1 MRLQSKPAGHGTN
14 GGAMPCSDNMGA
26 RGHELGATCKGQTV
40 HQKQF
45 PKDQEAENRFESPTS
60 IPEEQM
66 VSGEQS
72 TPGPDKFIGT
82 TIAERYEILNLAG
95 KGGMSAV
102 YRARHVLTQK
112 IVALKLMHSHLLADE
127 NAVRR
132 FQQEAKAASRLH
144 HPNAISVQDMGVT
157 DDGQPFLTMDYLDG
171 RSLSE
176 EIKECGQIDPFR
188 CIHIFLQVCSALA
201 HAHEQRIVHRDLK
214 PSNVMLIESD
224 GDTDYVKVVDFGI
237 AKILMEGSE
246 SLKLTATGDVFGSPY
261 YMSPEQCMGLQ
272 LDARSDIYSMGCLMF
287 EALTGKVPH
296 EGKNVLETMYK
307 HTNLATPA
315 LTGIKAD
322 PRLMLRL
329 DQILQKSMAKVPEQ
343 RYQSM
348 VELRDDL
355 TELFGAPQKGSKL
368 AAKLGIGAADK
379 GRKFDNKLAALSSRK
394 IFWVA
399 APLLMVLGAIVV
411 SYGYYWISTSGDPSP
426 ADRELLIN
434 RNLTSA
440 DTEASMSD
448 KTTEQCASAQA
459 VLSESLKK
467 LNNSERAH
475 DTNVVFYS
483 VLLKQEKNYTP
494 AGYYNEL
501 RRYGRYFMK
510 TGDYGEAID
519 AFERAVN
526 TSIKNKFALQ
536 LENAEIEASIAT
548 CLMST
553 GDGTK
558 FDNASFNGGS
568 VENNAMNLALA
579 AYNEFRDYNVT
590 TSPLV
595 VTNLGNLL
603 ELFSAR
609 PDKLHAGFPILAELL
624 NIETIAPSI
633 KALAYYQASQF
644 ASSCDANGIKTV
656 PVPMLSLQLGRKVMV
671 QKSSHQIAAETL
683 EGSLKAFE
691 QLERKRTIKRI
702 ALSNEGVI
710 YNRLGLMA
718 EKEGNL
724 ELAATN
730 FESALQ
736 KFVDTNESE
745 AAAKVMFNLSD
756 VRMKQHDLVA
766 YYNTHRDAKRIWDGL
781 LHPVKLDQLN
791 KH

>member
-1 MRLQSKPAGHGTN
+1 M
-14 GGAMPCSDNMGA
+14 
-26 RGHELGATCKGQTV
+26 

-45 PKDQEAENRFESPTS
+45 PKDQDEEENRFGRPISV
-60 IPEEQM
+60 PEDQM

-72 TPGPDKFIGT
+72 TAGPDKFIGT
-82 TIAERYEILNLAG
+82 TIAGRYEILDLAG

-157 DDGQPFLTMDYLDG
+157 DDGQPFLTMDYLEG

-176 EIKECGQIDPFR
+176 EIKECEQIDPFR

-201 HAHEQRIVHRDLK
+201 HAHDQRIVHRDLK

-224 GDTDYVKVVDFGI
+224 GDNDFVKVVDFGI

-287 EALTGKVPH
+287 EALTGRVPH

-315 LTGIKAD
+315 LTGIKGD

-348 VELRDDL
+348 IELRDDL
-355 TELFGAPQKGSKL
+355 TELSGTPQKGFKL
-368 AAKLGIGAADK
+368 AAKLGINAADK
-379 GRKFDNKLAALSSRK
+379 GRKFDNRLAGVSSKKLFWAA
-394 IFWVA
+394 V
-399 APLLMVLGAIVV
+399 PLLMVLGTIVA
-411 SYGYYWISTSGDPSP
+411 SFGYYWISTAGDPSP
-426 ADRELLIN
+426 ADRELMLN
-434 RNLTSA
+434 REISIA

-459 VLSESLKK
+459 VLNESLKK
-467 LNNSERAH
+467 LNNTERSH
-475 DTNVVFYS
+475 DTNIYVYNL
-483 VLLKQEKNYTP
+483 LLKSAQSYTP
-494 AGYYNEL
+494 EAYYNEL
-501 RRYGRYFMK
+501 RRFGLYFMK
-510 TGDYGEAID
+510 AGDYGEAID
-519 AFERAVN
+519 AFEKAIK
-526 TSIKNKFALQ
+526 TSVQNKFAMQ
-536 LENAEIEASIAT
+536 LENAEISASIAT
-548 CLMST
+548 CLMAT

-558 FDNASFNGGS
+558 FDNNSFKEGT
-568 VENNAMNLALA
+568 VENNALNMALA
-579 AYNEFRDYNVT
+579 AYNGFKDYNLK
-590 TSPLV
+590 SAPV
-595 VTNLGNLL
+595 VVKNLGNLL
-603 ELFSAR
+603 ELFSSR
-609 PDKLHAGFPILAELL
+609 PDRLREGIPILAELL
-624 NIETIAPSI
+624 SVQSIAPSI

-644 ASSCDANGIKTV
+644 ASACEANGIASVPLEKDDLQRGGRVVV
-656 PVPMLSLQLGRKVMV
+656 PVST
-671 QKSSHQIAAETL
+671 HQIEAEML
-683 EGSLKAFE
+683 ESSLKAWE

-702 ALSNEGVI
+702 AVSNEGVI
-710 YNRLGLMA
+710 YNRLGLIA

-724 ELAATN
+724 ELSSAN

-766 YYNTHRDAKRIWDGL
+766 YYNNHRDAKRIWDGL
-781 LHPVKLDQLN
+781 LHPIKLDQIK

>member
-1 MRLQSKPAGHGTN
+1 M
-14 GGAMPCSDNMGA
+14 
-26 RGHELGATCKGQTV
+26 

-45 PKDQEAENRFESPTS
+45 PKDQEEQENRFERPISV
-60 IPEEQM
+60 PEEQM

-72 TPGPDKFIGT
+72 APGPDKFIGT
-82 TIAERYEILNLAG
+82 IISERYEILDLAG

-157 DDGQPFLTMDYLDG
+157 ADGQPFLTMDYLDG

-188 CIHIFLQVCSALA
+188 CLHIFLQVCSALA
-201 HAHEQRIVHRDLK
+201 HAHDQRIVHRDLK
-214 PSNVMLIESD
+214 PSNIMLIESD

-287 EALTGKVPH
+287 EALTGRVPH

-348 VELRDDL
+348 IELRDDL
-355 TELFGAPQKGSKL
+355 TELCGTQKGSKL
-368 AAKLGIGAADK
+368 AAKLGIKAADK

-394 IFWVA
+394 LFWVA

-411 SYGYYWISTSGDPSP
+411 SYSYYWVSTSGDPSP
-426 ADRELLIN
+426 ADRELIIN

-467 LNNSERAH
+467 LNNSERSH

-483 VLLKQEKNYTP
+483 VLLKQAKEHTP
-494 AGYYNEL
+494 EDYYNQL
-501 RRYGRYFMK
+501 RRYGKYFMK

-519 AFERAVN
+519 AFERAIN
-526 TSIKNKFALQ
+526 TSIQNKFALQ
-536 LENAEIEASIAT
+536 YENAEIEASIAT

-558 FDNASFNGGS
+558 LDSAFLKDGS
-568 VENNAMNLALA
+568 IENNAMNVALE
-579 AYNEFRDYNVT
+579 AYNGFRDYNVS

-603 ELFSAR
+603 ELFSSR
-609 PDKLHAGFPILAELL
+609 PEKLQAGLPILTELL
-624 NIETIAPSI
+624 EIENIAPSI
-633 KALAYYQASQF
+633 KALTYYQASQF
-644 ASSCDANGIKTV
+644 ANSCDANGIKMV
-656 PVPMLSLQLGRKVMV
+656 KVPMLSLQLGRRVYV
-671 QKSSHQIAAETL
+671 QKPSKQVASEML
-683 EGSLKAFE
+683 DGSLKAFE
-691 QLERKRTIKRI
+691 QLERKRTLKRI

-710 YNRLGLMA
+710 YNRMGLMA
-718 EKEGNL
+718 LKDENL
-724 ELAATN
+724 ELAAAN
-730 FESALQ
+730 FDSALQ

-756 VRMKQHDLVA
+756 VRIKQKDLMA
-766 YYNTHRDAKRIWDGL
+766 FYNTHRDAKRIWDGL
-781 LHPVKLDQLN
+781 LHPVKLDQIN

>member
-1 MRLQSKPAGHGTN
+1 MESRIGSQS
-14 GGAMPCSDNMGA
+14 
-26 RGHELGATCKGQTV
+26 KGQTV

-45 PKDQEAENRFESPTS
+45 PKDQEEENRFERP
-60 IPEEQM
+60 IAVPEEQM

-82 TIAERYEILNLAG
+82 TIAERYEILDLAG
-95 KGGMSAV
+95 KGGMSSV

-112 IVALKLMHSHLLADE
+112 IVALKLMHSHLLSDE

-132 FQQEAKAASRLH
+132 FQQEAKAAGRLH
-144 HPNAISVQDMGVT
+144 HPNAISVQDLGVT
-157 DDGQPFLTMDYLDG
+157 EEGQPFLTMDYLDG

-176 EIKECGQIDPFR
+176 EIKKYQQIDPFR

-201 HAHEQRIVHRDLK
+201 HAHDQRIVHRDLK

-261 YMSPEQCMGLQ
+261 YMSPEQCMGQQ

-315 LTGIKAD
+315 LTGIKSD

-329 DQILQKSMAKVPEQ
+329 DQILQKCMAKVPEQ

-348 VELRDDL
+348 IELRDDL
-355 TELFGAPQKGSKL
+355 TQLFGGPQKGSKL
-368 AAKLGIGAADK
+368 AAQLGMNAADK
-379 GRKFDNKLAALSSRK
+379 GRKFDNKLAALSSKK

-426 ADRELLIN
+426 ADRELMIN
-434 RNLTSA
+434 RNLTSG

-448 KTTEQCASAQA
+448 KTTAQCASAQA
-459 VLSESLKK
+459 VLRESLKK
-467 LNNSERAH
+467 LNDSEQSH
-475 DTNVVFYS
+475 ETNVDFYNG
-483 VLLKQEKNYTP
+483 VLLKQQKNYSPT
-494 AGYYNEL
+494 GYYYEL
-501 RRYGRYFMK
+501 RRFGRYFMK
-510 TGDYGEAID
+510 SGDYGEAID
-519 AFERAVN
+519 AFQRAIDI
-526 TSIKNKFALQ
+526 SIRDKFAMP
-536 LENAEIEASIAT
+536 LENAELKASIVT
-548 CLMST
+548 CLMAT
-553 GDGTK
+553 GDGTT
-558 FDNASFNGGS
+558 FNNAFLQAGG
-568 VENNAMNLALA
+568 VENNALHYALEA
-579 AYNEFRDYNVT
+579 HRDFLEYNVGT
-590 TSPLV
+590 KPIMVS
-595 VTNLGNLL
+595 NLGNLL
-603 ELFSAR
+603 ELFSTR
-609 PDKLHAGFPILAELL
+609 PAQLKMGLPVLTQLL
-624 NIETIAPSI
+624 SIDTIAPSV

-644 ASSCDANGIKTV
+644 ASSCDTNGITTV
-656 PVPMLSLQLGRKVMV
+656 PVEFLSQQLGRAVVVDKPSRQV
-671 QKSSHQIAAETL
+671 AAEAL

-691 QLERKRTIKRI
+691 QLERNRTIKRI

-710 YNRLGLMA
+710 YNRMGLIA
-718 EKEGNL
+718 EKDGNL
-724 ELAATN
+724 ELAAAN
-730 FESALQ
+730 FDSALQ
-736 KFVDTNESE
+736 KFVDTNERE

-756 VRMKQHDLVA
+756 VRMKQRDLVA
-766 YYNTHRDAKRIWDGL
+766 YYDTHRDAKRIWDGL
-781 LHPVKLDQLN
+781 LHPVKLDQIN